1 MLNYSKIL
9 SVGDKDSYIAPLTA
23 ALLAIS
29 DLRCSKR
36 DFDGYS
42 LVIRPVGNDVGRKG
56 FCLSNGGELGKEMQ
70 EKEMSIYTFEN
81 SSSRDQSIG
90 GKFVQSALVMI
101 FFLTSY

>member
-36 DFDGYS
+36 GFDGYS
-42 LVIRPVGNDVGRKG
+42 VVIRPVGNDVRRKG

-70 EKEMSIYTFEN
+70 EKETSIYTFEN
-81 SSSRDQSIG
+81 SCSRDQSIG
-90 GKFVQSALVMI
+90 GKFAQHENVLW
-101 FFLTSY
+101 